1 MERIYPQLLESC
13 FENRSNKSCNSLLED
28 HNILE
33 KILILMAP
41 IFAAFLITLPSL
53 GGRRQKKFF
62 QRKGNY
68 KNSNK
73 NERAIKIK
81 TSRLRS
87 SRKIVVEAKEKQSQ
101 GRDGYP
107 EHSNDNQPTATL
119 PTTSCKKHVND
130 DNATFLANLKDR
142 FTEFV
147 NTRMDE
153 HKTRLVSKT
162 PWTSLVPALS
172 ALFVLYIRDVGS
184 MVRTCFWTMVKCP
197 LMHIEEKSKKHFGNL
212 FLDHG

>member
-1 MERIYPQLLESC
+1 M
-13 FENRSNKSCNSLLED
+13 KV
-28 HNILE
+28 
-33 KILILMAP
+33 
-41 IFAAFLITLPSL
+41 
-53 GGRRQKKFF
+53 
-62 QRKGNY
+62 
-68 KNSNK
+68 
-73 NERAIKIK
+73 
-81 TSRLRS
+81 TSRLS
-87 SRKIVVEAKEKQSQ
+87 SLRKIVVEAKEKQSQ

-162 PWTSLVPALS
+162 PWTRFFLR
-172 ALFVLYIRDVGS
+172 FLYLLR
-184 MVRTCFWTMVKCP
+184 M
-197 LMHIEEKSKKHFGNL
+197 MHLRS
-212 FLDHG
+212 

>member
-1 MERIYPQLLESC
+1 MLSPQYD
-13 FENRSNKSCNSLLED
+13 FFFD
-28 HNILE
+28 
-33 KILILMAP
+33 
-41 IFAAFLITLPSL
+41 
-53 GGRRQKKFF
+53 QKV
-62 QRKGNY
+62 
-68 KNSNK
+68 
-73 NERAIKIK
+73 
-81 TSRLRS
+81 LRS
-87 SRKIVVEAKEKQSQ
+87 IIHTYLRDFFLFVGT

-162 PWTSLVPALS
+162 PWTRFFLR
-172 ALFVLYIRDVGS
+172 FLYLLR
-184 MVRTCFWTMVKCP
+184 M
-197 LMHIEEKSKKHFGNL
+197 MHLRS
-212 FLDHG
+212 